1 MIFRFSNS
9 KLKTKNS
16 KLGYYN
22 IISENTEVYI
32 YRVSS
37 ILGIIKKVSTT
48 KGNGEANN
56 IVNIELEC
64 LNLKI
69 GR

>member
-1 MIFRFSNS
+1 VIFRFSNS

>member
-1 MIFRFSNS
+1 M
-9 KLKTKNS
+9 
-16 KLGYYN
+16 
-22 IISENTEVYI
+22 YI

-37 ILGIIKKVSTT
+37 ILGIIKKVSAT

-64 LNLKI
+64 LNFRV